1 MPALPNPRRER
12 FAIEVSKG
20 QTLRD
25 AYRIAGY
32 VGKPKNSSTLRLEP
46 DIDGRINE
54 LLNKRQSIEYAATQR
69 AIERL
74 ALTKEALAREYVPL
88 VTSNMR
94 NYVTDVGSQ
103 VAFDFSTVT
112 PEQWKAVK
120 ALQVDEFV
128 EGKGE
133 NAREIRRVKLW
144 LHDKVGPGKL
154 VAQLF
159 NWIVPPPRDS
169 GPSEEERL
177 RKLTPEQRAEEM
189 AQLVQQAREVL
200 ALARPKGEP
209 REDDERYNRRRRPA

>member
-1 MPALPNPRRER
+1 MPALPNNGQER
-12 FAIEVSKG
+12 FCLEIMKG
-20 QTLRD
+20 RTLAD
-25 AYRIAGY
+25 AYRLAGY
-32 VGKPKNSSTLRLEP
+32 KGSTQNASKMRVYPQIIQRLS
-46 DIDGRINE
+46 E
-54 LLNKRQSIEYAATQR
+54 LAEKRQSIDYASTQL
-69 AIERL
+69 AIQRL
-74 ALTKEALAREYVPL
+74 ALTKEAMAREYVPL
-88 VTSNMR
+88 ITSNMR
-94 NYVTDVGSQ
+94 NYVVDAGTQ
-103 VAFDFSTVT
+103 VAFDFSMVT

-159 NWIVPPPRDS
+159 NWIVAPRRDE

-189 AQLVQQAREVL
+189 AQLMQQAREVL
-200 ALARPKGEP
+200 ALARPRVEP
-209 REDDERYNRRRRPA
+209 RDDDGQS